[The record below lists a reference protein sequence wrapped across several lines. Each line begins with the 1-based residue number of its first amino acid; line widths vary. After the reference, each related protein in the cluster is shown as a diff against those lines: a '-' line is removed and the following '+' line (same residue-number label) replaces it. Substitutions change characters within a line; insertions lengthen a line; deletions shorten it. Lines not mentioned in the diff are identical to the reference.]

1 MNFDC
6 FKNMKYEMFSTYRLS
21 NLMNFYAERGRVGNS
36 RARKTSDGQASPTWI
51 SFGWHRFLAEA
62 SVVP

>member
-21 NLMNFYAERGRVGNS
+21 NLMNFYADGGS
-36 RARKTSDGQASPTWI
+36 RELESS
-51 SFGWHRFLAEA
+51 
-62 SVVP
+62 

>member
-36 RARKTSDGQASPTWI
+36 RARKTSDGQASPT
-51 SFGWHRFLAEA
+51 
-62 SVVP
+62 